1 MYLSELTEG
10 QSVSRLSQTWF
21 PLVNS
26 NSPKS
31 WSFLTWKSLDSKLWK
46 HNHRQD
52 HKVVTILRPQSS
64 GSRAYKVSITIII
77 AIIIIIVITRLI
89 PQSSDSRAYKV
100 SKPHQEVR
108 HLNIKKELYTYFKSR
123 IRLLLQELSALA
135 LIKHKYCYN
144 IDEGIDINIDTS
156 AEKT

>member
-64 GSRAYKVSITIII
+64 GSRAYKVSIIIVIIIIITIII
-77 AIIIIIVITRLI
+77 AIIIIIIITRLI

-108 HLNIKKELYTYFKSR
+108 HLNIKKELNTYFKSR

-135 LIKHKYCYN
+135 LIKHKY
-144 IDEGIDINIDTS
+144 
-156 AEKT
+156 